1 MKKTKANISFTLN
14 EIASEVNGTVKGNGD
29 VIINGIAPIQ
39 TAIEKQITFIA
50 NKAYY
55 KYLQD
60 TKASAVILSP
70 EAPETDLPVI
80 INDNPYLTF
89 AKVINL
95 LYPEE
100 KFIDKGIDP
109 SAVIEKN
116 TKIDSSTGIGAL
128 CHIRDGATIGEN
140 CQLVSSVFIGRNV
153 TIGDNCLLYP
163 GVKILD
169 DCKIGNNVIIH
180 AGTVVGSDGFGY
192 AESKKGLY
200 KIKQVGWVEIGN
212 DVELGS
218 NISVDRGAIGPTKI
232 GDRTKIDNL
241 VQVGHNVEIGTDC
254 IIVSQVGIAGSTKI
268 GNRVIL
274 AGQVGIVG
282 HLIIGDDVKVGA
294 QSGVK
299 DNLETGKTYFGT
311 PARLFMEASRIEA
324 SLRKLPDL
332 LKRVKKL
339 EQK

>member
-1 MKKTKANISFTLN
+1 MKTKANINFTLN

-29 VIINGIAPIQ
+29 VIINGIASIQ

-55 KYLQD
+55 QYLQD

-70 EAPETDLPVI
+70 EAPETDLPAI
-80 INDNPYLTF
+80 IHDNPYLTF

-100 KFIDKGIDP
+100 KFIDNGIDL

-116 TKIDSSTGIGAL
+116 IKIDSSTGIGAL
-128 CHIRDGATIGEN
+128 CHIRDEAIIGKN

-169 DCKIGNNVIIH
+169 NCKIGNNVIIH
-180 AGTVVGSDGFGY
+180 AGTVIGSDGFGY
-192 AESKKGLY
+192 AESEKGLY

-218 NISVDRGAIGPTKI
+218 NVSVDRGAIGPTKI

-241 VQVGHNVEIGTDC
+241 VQIGHNVEIGTDC

-299 DNLETGKTYFGT
+299 NNLETGKTYFGT
-311 PARLFMEASRIEA
+311 PAHLFMETSRIEA

-332 LKRVKKL
+332 FKRVKKL